1 MEIEKNILKKVFRER
16 KKDSRKGDFG
26 HLLVI
31 GGSKL
36 YHGSIAFNA
45 LAAYRTGADLV
56 TVLAPERAANIV
68 ASFSPDLI
76 TYPLKGDF
84 IKPSHLK
91 ILFKFSERKDAIVI
105 GGGAERRKET
115 LSTIRSFL
123 KKIKIPCVID
133 ADAIYAVAKSKNVL
147 KNIFVITPHSYEFF
161 VLSGTDVKKMSI
173 KEKINEVKKI
183 ANSLGCTILLKG
195 SIDIISDGYRVAI
208 NRTGNPYMTKGGTG
222 DTLAGICGSLLAQ
235 GNEPFYSAC
244 AAAYINGKAGDIAA
258 RDLKHSLTASDLL
271 DYIPKVWN
279 NKR

>member
-1 MEIEKNILKKVFRER
+1 MKIRDILNIFKKR
-16 KKDSRKGDFG
+16 KTSSHKGDFG

-45 LAAYRTGADLV
+45 LAAYKTGVDLV
-56 TVLAPERAANIV
+56 TILAPERAANIV

-84 IKPSHLK
+84 IKKSHLK
-91 ILFKFSERKDAIVI
+91 TIFKFSEGKDAVVI

-115 LSTIRSFL
+115 LYAINEFL
-123 KKIKIPCVID
+123 KKIEIPCVID
-133 ADAIYAVAKSKNVL
+133 ADAIHAVSKNKNVL
-147 KNIFVITPHSYEFF
+147 KENFVITPHSYEFF
-161 VLSGTDVKKMSI
+161 VLSRVDVKKMNI
-173 KEKINEVKKI
+173 KEKINVVKKV
-183 ANSLGCTILLKG
+183 AKSLKCTVLLKG
-195 SIDIISDGYRVAI
+195 YIDIISDGRRIGI
-208 NRTGNPYMTKGGTG
+208 NKTGNPYMTKGGTG

-235 GNEPFYSAC
+235 GIEPFYSAC

-258 RDLKHSLTASDLL
+258 KDLKHSLTASDLL

-279 NKR
+279 TIG